1 MHYCSKNEGFE
12 SFIARRKLAINNLE
26 DGGFRVNKKAVIGN
40 TILFIA
46 IVGFII
52 GFNALFGV
60 ENTLIGVAT
69 ITAMLMLLERD
80 LTIHPISNTFKLI
93 SLNLVI
99 GIGAFIADVNMWA
112 GVPITFIIMFVISY
126 SLSYNL
132 RNPLYFPFSLQYLFI
147 LAFPVPLDLLPTR
160 LASLIFGAIAIML
173 LQLLVNKK
181 KLTKSGNKSIQEIC
195 SALRVK
201 IDGILNGEPNEES
214 DEQISKEISSL
225 RKMIFDRRA
234 DEFYLTEEGK
244 IRLNISAALERINVL
259 LPSDTKNDGNEEI
272 LHDLSRSLVLIEEC
286 LDDKKKLKDL
296 SRFFDEMVEKYNP
309 QKNQSPMMLKIIS
322 NIDFLI
328 GHIDDLHSLHKE
340 AYNLVKKTKQIPEKF
355 RNLTFGYQRHH
366 TNSVKFSFAIR
377 IAIGMSLVG
386 FIVDLFEIH
395 EGRWMMFT
403 LLSLVIPIYEHS
415 SKRVRDRIFATI
427 VGSVLVLIVFN
438 IFQTPTARTL
448 ILMTAGYLMTYVKVY
463 RYSTIIVTFSA
474 IGSATLLTGATEL
487 LTINRVLLVFA
498 GTAIALIINKFVYPY
513 QMDDANKDLER
524 LYHVTLE
531 SMLDE
536 VRKWLQMKGNS
547 HSIKNLFM
555 TTTMIED
562 RLELNLQDH
571 DHPEAVATW
580 LERKR
585 SGAISIYEMFIWIQK
600 HGISDNIS
608 SFIMANSKQFL
619 KASAHDKIANE
630 VNQQMQQTE
639 SMEDK
644 ILLSMINEM
653 LDVNDISNKNV
664 SM

>member
-1 MHYCSKNEGFE
+1 M
-12 SFIARRKLAINNLE
+12 
-26 DGGFRVNKKAVIGN
+26 NKKTVIAN

-60 ENTLIGVAT
+60 ENTLIGVST
-69 ITAMLMLLERD
+69 VTAMLMLLERD

-93 SLNLVI
+93 GLNLVI
-99 GIGAFIADVNMWA
+99 GIGAFIADANMWA

-132 RNPLYFPFSLQYLFI
+132 RNPLYFPFALQYLFI

-160 LASLIFGAIAIML
+160 LASLVFGAIAIML

-201 IDGILNGEPNEES
+201 IDGMINGEPNMDP

-234 DEFYLTEEGK
+234 DDFYLTDEGI
-244 IRLNISAALERINVL
+244 IRLNISAVLERINDL
-259 LPSDTKNDGNEEI
+259 LSSDIKRDGHVDI
-272 LHDLSRSLVLIEEC
+272 LTDLSCSLALIEDSLEDKEKVKELSRS
-286 LDDKKKLKDL
+286 
-296 SRFFDEMVEKYNP
+296 FDEMVEKYHP
-309 QKNQSPMMLKIIS
+309 QKMATPFMLKIIS

-328 GHIDDLHSLHKE
+328 GNIVALHPLQKE
-340 AYNLVKKTKQIPEKF
+340 KYNLVNKTKQIPEKF
-355 RNLTFGYQRHH
+355 RNVTFGHRRHQ
-366 TNSVKFSFAIR
+366 TNSIKFSFAIR
-377 IAIGMSLVG
+377 IAIGMSLIG

-415 SKRVRDRIFATI
+415 NKRVRDRVFATI

-438 IFQTPTARTL
+438 IFQTTTVRTL
-448 ILMTAGYLMTYVKVY
+448 ILMIAGYLMTYIKVY

-498 GTAIALIINKFVYPY
+498 GTLIALLLNKFVYSY
-513 QMDDANKDLER
+513 QMDDASKDLER
-524 LYHVTLE
+524 LYQTTLE

-536 VRKWLQMKGNS
+536 VRKLLQKNGNS
-547 HSIKNLFM
+547 HGIRNLFM

-562 RLELNLQDH
+562 RLELNLQSQN
-571 DHPEAVATW
+571 HPEDVSW
-580 LERKR
+580 LEQKR
-585 SGAISIYEMFIWIQK
+585 SWSITIYEMYMWIEK
-600 HGISDNIS
+600 HGISESIS
-608 SFIMANSKQFL
+608 SFIMENSKRL
-619 KASAHDKIANE
+619 LDVSAHVKIAND
-630 VNQQMQQTE
+630 VKHQMQQTE
-639 SMEDK
+639 SIEDK
-644 ILLSMINEM
+644 IVLSM
-653 LDVNDISNKNV
+653 VNDVLNRKEANIIA
-664 SM
+664 